1 MEECGM
7 RRKESIQWIGIFLFL
22 SLISLATVAAAQE
35 SKNYFTLEK
44 SISQALDNSYKI
56 KARNERIEQANDVMK
71 QARADFLPKL
81 GTAYSYNRLSEPPI
95 SRSSTLL
102 GTPIPLVVGTEDNFR
117 WTWFL
122 RQPIF
127 TGFALIS
134 SFRLSELGIDQSQL
148 EMDLEKLDLVL
159 RVKESYF
166 NILGADKAVEV
177 AQTTVESLTQ
187 TVKVARSFFE
197 VGMIPVNDVLRAEVE
212 LANAEQS
219 LVRAKNLA
227 QTTRSTFN
235 TVLVRPVT
243 EPVEVED
250 ILVFKPEV
258 GEFDAYVKTAF
269 ENRPEIKLLDV
280 SLLQADQQIRLAK
293 SKYYPE
299 IAFTYQYIS
308 EGDSASVSGS
318 RYVDANHWEALI
330 VANWTFWEWGKTY
343 FAGREKESVR
353 RQLLET
359 KADVED
365 GIRLQVKQAM
375 LDLDSSAKNI
385 PTTQKGV
392 DAGEENLRVNAE
404 RYKAQVSTIT
414 DLLDAQTLLARSR
427 LDYYRALYDN
437 NQAKARLDRAI
448 GNY

>member
-7 RRKESIQWIGIFLFL
+7 RRKGSIQWIGIFLFL
-22 SLISLATVAAAQE
+22 SLIPLPTVAAAQE

-44 SISQALDNSYKI
+44 SISQALDSSYKI

-71 QARADFLPKL
+71 QSRADFLPKL
-81 GTAYSYNRLSEPPI
+81 GTTYSYNRLSEPPI
-95 SRSSTLL
+95 SRSTTLL
-102 GTPIPLVVGTEDNFR
+102 GTSIPLVVGTQDNFQ
-117 WTWFL
+117 WTWSL
-122 RQPIF
+122 RQPLF

-159 RVKESYF
+159 RVKEAYF
-166 NILGADKAVEV
+166 NILGADKLVEV

-197 VGMIPVNDVLRAEVE
+197 VGMIPVNDVLKAEVE
-212 LANAEQS
+212 LASAEQS
-219 LVRAKNLA
+219 LVRAKNQA
-227 QTTRSTFN
+227 QTTRSIFN
-235 TVLVRPVT
+235 TVLVRRVT

-258 GEFDAYVKTAF
+258 GEYDAYVKLAL

-280 SLLQADQQIRLAK
+280 SLLQADQQVRLAK

-299 IAFTYQYIS
+299 IGLTYQYIS
-308 EGDSASVSGS
+308 QGDSASVSGS
-318 RYVDANHWEALI
+318 PYVDANNWQVLA
-330 VANWTFWEWGKTY
+330 VANWTFFEWGKTY
-343 FAGREKESVR
+343 YAGKEKESVK
-353 RQLLET
+353 RQLQET

-365 GIRLQVKQAM
+365 GIRLQVKQSM

-385 PTTQKGV
+385 PTTQKGIES
-392 DAGEENLRVNAE
+392 GEENLRVNAE
-404 RYKAQVSTIT
+404 RYRAQVSTIT
-414 DLLDAQTLLARSR
+414 DLLDAQTLLARVR
-427 LDYYRALYDN
+427 LDYYRALYDHN
-437 NQAKARLDRAI
+437 LAKARLDRAL

>member
-1 MEECGM
+1 M
-7 RRKESIQWIGIFLFL
+7 REKGSKWIGTLLLF
-22 SLISLATVAAAQE
+22 SLIFFATTAVAQQ
-35 SKNYFTLEK
+35 SRNYFTLEK
-44 SISQALDNSYKI
+44 SISQALENSYKI
-56 KARNERIEQANDVMK
+56 KARNERIEQANDILK

-102 GTPIPLVVGTEDNFR
+102 GTPIPLVVGTEDNYR

-122 RQPIF
+122 RQPLF

-134 SFRLSELGIDQSQL
+134 SYRLAELGINQSQL
-148 EMDLEKLDLVL
+148 EMDLEKLDLIL
-159 RVKESYF
+159 RVKEAYF
-166 NILGADKAVEV
+166 NILGSDKAIEV

-197 VGMIPVNDVLRAEVE
+197 VGMIPVNDVLKAEVE

-219 LVRAKNLA
+219 LVRAKNA
-227 QTTRSTFN
+227 GQTTRSTFN
-235 TVLVRPVT
+235 TVLVRPVN

-250 ILVFKPEV
+250 ILVYKPEV
-258 GEFDAYVKTAF
+258 GEYSAF
-269 ENRPEIKLLDV
+269 EKKAIENRPEIKILDV
-280 SLLQADQQIRLAK
+280 NILQADQQIRLAK
-293 SKYYPE
+293 SRYYPE
-299 IAFTYQYIS
+299 ISLSYQYIS
-308 EGDSASVSGS
+308 DGDEASVKGS
-318 RYVDANHWEALI
+318 PFVDANHWEVLA

-343 FAGREKESVR
+343 YAGREKESLK
-353 RQLLET
+353 RQLIET
-359 KADVED
+359 KLDVED

-375 LDLDSSAKNI
+375 VDLDSSAKNI

-392 DAGEENLRVNAE
+392 ESGEENLRVNAE
-404 RYKAQVSTIT
+404 RYRAQVSTIT

-427 LDYYRALYDN
+427 LDYYRALYDH
-437 NQAKARLDRAI
+437 NQAKARLERAL

>member
-7 RRKESIQWIGIFLFL
+7 RRKGSVQWVGVFLFL
-22 SLISLATVAAAQE
+22 SLISLPTVAAAQE
-35 SKNYFTLEK
+35 RNNYFTLEK
-44 SISQALDNSYKI
+44 AISQALENSYKI
-56 KARNERIEQANDVMK
+56 KARNERIEQANDIMK

-81 GTAYSYNRLSEPPI
+81 GTAYSYNRLSEPPV
-95 SRSSTLL
+95 SRTSLF
-102 GTPIPLVVGTEDNFR
+102 GTGIPLVVGTDDYFR

-122 RQPIF
+122 RQPLF
-127 TGFALIS
+127 TGFALLS
-134 SFRLSELGIDQSQL
+134 SYRLAELGIDQSQL
-148 EMDLEKLDLVL
+148 ESDLEKLDLVL
-159 RVKESYF
+159 RVKEAYF

-197 VGMIPVNDVLRAEVE
+197 VGMIPINDVLKAEVE
-212 LANAEQS
+212 LASAEQS
-219 LVRAKNLA
+219 LVRGKNLA

-235 TVLVRPVT
+235 TVLVRTVN

-250 ILVFKPEV
+250 ILVYKPEV
-258 GEFDAYVKTAF
+258 GEYNVFEKQAL
-269 ENRPEIKLLDV
+269 ENRPEIKILDV
-280 SLLQADQQIRLAK
+280 NILQADQQIRLAK

-299 IAFTYQYIS
+299 ISFTYQYIS
-308 EGDSASVSGS
+308 EGDEASVKGS
-318 RYVDANHWEALI
+318 QYVDANHWEALV

-343 FAGREKESVR
+343 FAGREKESLK
-353 RQLLET
+353 RQLTET
-359 KADVED
+359 KLDVED
-365 GIRLQVKQAM
+365 GIRLQVKQAT

-414 DLLDAQTLLARSR
+414 DLLDAQTLLARAR
-427 LDYYRALYDN
+427 LDYYRALYDHN
-437 NQAKARLDRAI
+437 LAKARLERAL

>member
-1 MEECGM
+1 M
-7 RRKESIQWIGIFLFL
+7 RRKGSIQWIGIFLFL
-22 SLISLATVAAAQE
+22 GLISLPTVAAAQE

-71 QARADFLPKL
+71 QSRADFLPKL

-95 SRSSTLL
+95 SRTSLF
-102 GTPIPLVVGTEDNFR
+102 GTGIPLVVGTEDNYR

-159 RVKESYF
+159 RVKEVYF

-212 LANAEQS
+212 LANAQQS

-235 TVLVRPVT
+235 TVLVRPVNS
-243 EPVEVED
+243 PVEVED

-258 GEFDAYVKTAF
+258 GEFDAYVKTAL

-299 IAFTYQYIS
+299 ITFTYQYIS

-427 LDYYRALYDN
+427 LDYYRALYDH

>member
-1 MEECGM
+1 M
-7 RRKESIQWIGIFLFL
+7 RRKGSIQWIGIFLFL
-22 SLISLATVAAAQE
+22 GLISLPTVAAAQE

-71 QARADFLPKL
+71 QSRADFLPKL

-95 SRSSTLL
+95 SRTSLF
-102 GTPIPLVVGTEDNFR
+102 GTGIPLVVGTEDNYR

-159 RVKESYF
+159 RVKEVYF

-212 LANAEQS
+212 LANAQQS

-235 TVLVRPVT
+235 TVLVRPVNS
-243 EPVEVED
+243 PVEVED

-258 GEFDAYVKTAF
+258 GEFDAYVKTAL

-299 IAFTYQYIS
+299 ITFTYQYIS

-343 FAGREKESVR
+343 FAGREKESLK
-353 RQLLET
+353 RQLTET

-427 LDYYRALYDN
+427 LDYYRALYDH

>member
-1 MEECGM
+1 M
-7 RRKESIQWIGIFLFL
+7 RKKGSIQWIGILLFFTL
-22 SLISLATVAAAQE
+22 VTFPTTAAAQG
-35 SKNYFTLEK
+35 SRNYFTLEQA
-44 SISQALDNSYKI
+44 ISQALENSYKI
-56 KARNERIEQANDVMK
+56 KARNERIEQANNVMK

-95 SRSSTLL
+95 SRTSTLF
-102 GTPIPLVVGTEDNFR
+102 GTQIPLIVGTEDNFR

-122 RQPIF
+122 RQPLF
-127 TGFALIS
+127 TGFALLS
-134 SFRLSELGIDQSQL
+134 SYRLSELGIDQSQL

-159 RVKESYF
+159 RVKEAYF
-166 NILGADKAVEV
+166 NILGADKAVQV
-177 AQTTVESLTQ
+177 AETTVESLSQ

-197 VGMIPVNDVLRAEVE
+197 VGMIPINDVLKAEVE

-219 LVRAKNLA
+219 LVRGRNAA

-235 TVLVRPVT
+235 TVLVRPVN

-250 ILVFKPEV
+250 ILVYKPEV
-258 GEFDAYVKTAF
+258 GEYNVYEKKAL
-269 ENRPEIKLLDV
+269 ESRPEVKILDV
-280 SLLQADQQIRLAK
+280 NIQQTDQQIRLAK

-299 IAFTYQYIS
+299 ISFTYQYIS
-308 EGDSASVSGS
+308 EGDEASVKGS
-318 RYVDANHWEALI
+318 PYVDANHWEALV

-343 FAGREKESVR
+343 YAGREKESLK
-353 RQLLET
+353 RQLTET

-375 LDLDSSAKNI
+375 VDLDSSAKNI

-414 DLLDAQTLLARSR
+414 DLLDAQTLLARAR
-427 LDYYRALYDN
+427 LDYYRALYDHN
-437 NQAKARLDRAI
+437 LAKARLDRAL

>member
-1 MEECGM
+1 MGQ
-7 RRKESIQWIGIFLFL
+7 KGAIQWVGIFLFF
-22 SLISLATVAAAQE
+22 SLISLPATATAQG
-35 SKNYFTLEK
+35 SRNYFTLEK
-44 SISQALDNSYKI
+44 AISQALENSYKI
-56 KARNERIEQANDVMK
+56 KARNERIEQANDIMK

-95 SRSSTLL
+95 SRTSTLF
-102 GTPIPLVVGTEDNFR
+102 GTQIPLIVGTEDNFR

-122 RQPIF
+122 RQPLF
-127 TGFALIS
+127 TGFALVS
-134 SFRLSELGIDQSQL
+134 SYRLAELGIDQSQL
-148 EMDLEKLDLVL
+148 ESDLEKLDLVL
-159 RVKESYF
+159 RVKETYF

-177 AQTTVESLTQ
+177 AETTVESLSQ

-197 VGMIPVNDVLRAEVE
+197 VGMIPINDVLKAEVE

-219 LVRAKNLA
+219 LVRGKNLA
-227 QTTRSTFN
+227 QTTRSSFN
-235 TVLVRPVT
+235 TVLVRPVNT
-243 EPVEVED
+243 PVEVED
-250 ILVFKPEV
+250 ILVYKPEV
-258 GEFDAYVKTAF
+258 GAFDDFEKKAF
-269 ENRPEIKLLDV
+269 ENRPEIKILDV
-280 SLLQADQQIRLAK
+280 NIQQTDQQIRLAK

-299 IAFTYQYIS
+299 ISFTYQYIS
-308 EGDSASVSGS
+308 EGDEASVKGS
-318 RYVDANHWEALI
+318 QFVDANHWEALV

-343 FAGREKESVR
+343 FAGREKESLK
-353 RQLLET
+353 RQLTET
-359 KADVED
+359 KLDVED

-414 DLLDAQTLLARSR
+414 DLLDAQTLLARAR
-427 LDYYRALYDN
+427 LDYYRALYDHN
-437 NQAKARLDRAI
+437 LAKARLERAV

>member
-1 MEECGM
+1 M

-56 KARNERIEQANDVMK
+56 KARNERIEQANAAMK
-71 QARADFLPKL
+71 QSRADFLPKL

-95 SRSSTLL
+95 SRTSLF
-102 GTPIPLVVGTEDNFR
+102 GTGIPLVVGTEDNYR

-159 RVKESYF
+159 RVKEVYF

-365 GIRLQVKQAM
+365 GIRLQVKQSM

>member
-1 MEECGM
+1 
-7 RRKESIQWIGIFLFL
+7 
-22 SLISLATVAAAQE
+22 
-35 SKNYFTLEK
+35 
-44 SISQALDNSYKI
+44 
-56 KARNERIEQANDVMK
+56 
-71 QARADFLPKL
+71 
-81 GTAYSYNRLSEPPI
+81 
-95 SRSSTLL
+95 
-102 GTPIPLVVGTEDNFR
+102 
-117 WTWFL
+117 
-122 RQPIF
+122 
-127 TGFALIS
+127 
-134 SFRLSELGIDQSQL
+134 
-148 EMDLEKLDLVL
+148 
-159 RVKESYF
+159 
-166 NILGADKAVEV
+166 
-177 AQTTVESLTQ
+177 
-187 TVKVARSFFE
+187 
-197 VGMIPVNDVLRAEVE
+197 MIPVNDVLKAEVE

-235 TVLVRPVT
+235 TLLVRPVT

-365 GIRLQVKQAM
+365 GIRLQVKQSM

>member
-1 MEECGM
+1 M

-22 SLISLATVAAAQE
+22 SLISLPTVAAAQE

-71 QARADFLPKL
+71 QARADFLPKV

-159 RVKESYF
+159 RVKEAYF
-166 NILGADKAVEV
+166 NILGADKLVEV

-197 VGMIPVNDVLRAEVE
+197 VGMIPVNDVLKAEVE
-212 LANAEQS
+212 LASAEQS

-235 TVLVRPVT
+235 TVLVRRVT
-243 EPVEVED
+243 ETVEVED
-250 ILVFKPEV
+250 ILIFKQEV
-258 GEFDAYVKTAF
+258 G
-269 ENRPEIKLLDV
+269 
-280 SLLQADQQIRLAK
+280 
-293 SKYYPE
+293 
-299 IAFTYQYIS
+299 
-308 EGDSASVSGS
+308 
-318 RYVDANHWEALI
+318 
-330 VANWTFWEWGKTY
+330 
-343 FAGREKESVR
+343 
-353 RQLLET
+353 
-359 KADVED
+359 
-365 GIRLQVKQAM
+365 
-375 LDLDSSAKNI
+375 
-385 PTTQKGV
+385 
-392 DAGEENLRVNAE
+392 
-404 RYKAQVSTIT
+404 
-414 DLLDAQTLLARSR
+414 
-427 LDYYRALYDN
+427 
-437 NQAKARLDRAI
+437 
-448 GNY
+448 

>member
-1 MEECGM
+1 M
-7 RRKESIQWIGIFLFL
+7 RRKGSIQWIGIFLFL
-22 SLISLATVAAAQE
+22 SLISLPTVAAAQE

-44 SISQALDNSYKI
+44 SISQALDSSYKI

-71 QARADFLPKL
+71 QSRADFLPKL

-95 SRSSTLL
+95 SRTSLF
-102 GTPIPLVVGTEDNFR
+102 GTGIPLVVGTEDNYR

-159 RVKESYF
+159 RVKEVYF

-212 LANAEQS
+212 LANAQQS

-235 TVLVRPVT
+235 TVLVRPVNS
-243 EPVEVED
+243 PVEVED

-258 GEFDAYVKTAF
+258 GEFDAYVKTAL

-365 GIRLQVKQAM
+365 GIRLQVKQSM

-437 NQAKARLDRAI
+437 NQARARLDRAI

>member
-1 MEECGM
+1 M

-22 SLISLATVAAAQE
+22 SLISLPTVAAAQE

-71 QARADFLPKL
+71 QARADFLPKV

-134 SFRLSELGIDQSQL
+134 SFRLSELGINQSQL

-177 AQTTVESLTQ
+177 AQTVVESLTQ

-197 VGMIPVNDVLRAEVE
+197 VGMIPINDVLKAEVE
-212 LANAEQS
+212 LASAEQS
-219 LVRAKNLA
+219 FVRAKNLA

-235 TVLVRPVT
+235 TVLVRRVT

-250 ILVFKPEV
+250 ILIFKPEV
-258 GEFDAYVKTAF
+258 GEYDAYVKLAL

-308 EGDSASVSGS
+308 QGDSASVSGS
-318 RYVDANHWEALI
+318 PYVDANYWEALV

-343 FAGREKESVR
+343 YAGREKESVR

-365 GIRLQVKQAM
+365 GIRLQVKQSI

-385 PTTQKGV
+385 PTTQKGIES
-392 DAGEENLRVNAE
+392 GEENLRVNAE

-414 DLLDAQTLLARSR
+414 DLLDAQTLLARVR
-427 LDYYRALYDN
+427 LDYYRALYDHN
-437 NQAKARLDRAI
+437 LAKARLDRAI
-448 GNY
+448 GNH

>member
-7 RRKESIQWIGIFLFL
+7 RRKGSIQWIGIFLFL
-22 SLISLATVAAAQE
+22 SLISLPTVAAAQE

-44 SISQALDNSYKI
+44 SISQALDSSYKI

-71 QARADFLPKL
+71 QSRADFLPKL
-81 GTAYSYNRLSEPPI
+81 GTTYSYNRLSEPPI
-95 SRSSTLL
+95 SRSTTLL
-102 GTPIPLVVGTEDNFR
+102 GTSIPLVVGTQDNFQ
-117 WTWFL
+117 WTWSL
-122 RQPIF
+122 RQPLF

-159 RVKESYF
+159 RVKEAYF
-166 NILGADKAVEV
+166 NILGADKLVEV

-197 VGMIPVNDVLRAEVE
+197 VGMIPVNDVLKAEVE
-212 LANAEQS
+212 LASAEQS
-219 LVRAKNLA
+219 LVRAKNQA
-227 QTTRSTFN
+227 QTTRSIFN
-235 TVLVRPVT
+235 TVLVRRVT

-258 GEFDAYVKTAF
+258 GEYDAYVKLAL

-280 SLLQADQQIRLAK
+280 SLLQADQQVRLAK

-299 IAFTYQYIS
+299 IGLTYQYIS
-308 EGDSASVSGS
+308 QGDSASVSGS
-318 RYVDANHWEALI
+318 PYVDANNWQVLA
-330 VANWTFWEWGKTY
+330 VANWTFFEWGKTY
-343 FAGREKESVR
+343 YAGKEKESVK
-353 RQLLET
+353 RQLQET

-365 GIRLQVKQAM
+365 GIRLQVKQSM

-385 PTTQKGV
+385 PTTQKGIES
-392 DAGEENLRVNAE
+392 GEENLRVNAE
-404 RYKAQVSTIT
+404 RYRAQVSTIT
-414 DLLDAQTLLARSR
+414 DLLDAQTLLARVR
-427 LDYYRALYDN
+427 LDYYRALYDHN
-437 NQAKARLDRAI
+437 LAKARLDRAL

>member
-1 MEECGM
+1 M
-7 RRKESIQWIGIFLFL
+7 RRKGSIQWIGILLFFC
-22 SLISLATVAAAQE
+22 LICLPTAAAAQDR
-35 SKNYFTLEK
+35 KDFFTLEK
-44 SISQALDNSYKI
+44 SIAQALANSYKI
-56 KARNERIEQANDVMK
+56 KARNERIEQANNIIK

-122 RQPIF
+122 RQPLF
-127 TGFALIS
+127 TGFALVS
-134 SFRLSELGIDQSQL
+134 SYKLAELGIDQSQL
-148 EMDLEKLDLVL
+148 ESDLEKLDLVL
-159 RVKESYF
+159 RVKEAYF

-197 VGMIPVNDVLRAEVE
+197 VGMIPINDVLKAEVE
-212 LANAEQS
+212 LASAEQS
-219 LVRAKNLA
+219 LVRGRNAA

-235 TVLVRPVT
+235 TVLVRPVN

-250 ILVFKPEV
+250 ILVYKPEV
-258 GEFDAYVKTAF
+258 GEYNVFEKKAL
-269 ENRPEIKLLDV
+269 ENRPEIKILDV
-280 SLLQADQQIRLAK
+280 NILQADQQIRLAK

-299 IAFTYQYIS
+299 ISLTYQYIS
-308 EGDSASVSGS
+308 EGDEVSVKGS
-318 RYVDANHWEALI
+318 PYVDANRWEALV

-343 FAGREKESVR
+343 FAGREKESLK
-353 RQLLET
+353 RQLMET

-365 GIRLQVKQAM
+365 GIRLQVKQAT

-392 DAGEENLRVNAE
+392 EAGEENLRVNAE

-427 LDYYRALYDN
+427 LDYYRALYDH
-437 NQAKARLDRAI
+437 NQAKARLERAL